1 MALDNYRDISSYG
14 ANSPGFQFEFSCS
27 NCAKVWKTPFK
38 PYRKG
43 QVAGFFSSLLMTFH
57 GVRNIGYVTRLASDA
72 GLEGAKGDALAEAME
87 RANTMY
93 SVCSKCQ
100 RAACQSCFKE
110 REGMCGNCVDQS
122 ASHGRAGLGESGGGA
137 GADGRQSSGA
147 PPAAG
152 MSCPNCRSAHDGGR
166 FCAECGF
173 DLAST
178 HKSCPDC
185 GAMAMRQARYCND
198 CGHGF

>member
-1 MALDNYRDISSYG
+1 MALDNYRDIGSYG
-14 ANSPGFQFEFSCS
+14 ANSPGFQFEFHCS
-27 NCAKVWKTPFK
+27 NCANVWKTPFK

-57 GVRNIGYVTRLASDA
+57 GVRNIGYATRLASDA
-72 GLEGAKGDALAEAME
+72 GLEGAKSDALAEAMA
-87 RANTMY
+87 RANTLY
-93 SVCSKCQ
+93 SICSKCQ
-100 RAACQSCFKE
+100 KAACQNCLSG
-110 REGMCGNCVDQS
+110 RESVCRNCIDQS
-122 ASHGRAGLGESGGGA
+122 ASHARAGLGESGGGRQQSA
-137 GADGRQSSGA
+137 GEA
-147 PPAAG
+147 PATTL
-152 MSCPNCRSAHDGGR
+152 SCPNCRSAHDGGR